1 MDKTQRKRS
10 IQKDHPQ
17 RSDIL
22 HFSGQKISDL
32 FQYCGQP
39 VRRIDHYLS
48 EQELEDE
55 FGENGWKQLP
65 DMISRQYCF
74 VPAKVEIEEHHIVL

>member
-22 HFSGQKISDL
+22 LFSGQKYQICFDIVDSRMKKPVVSDFFIEL
-32 FQYCGQP
+32 ST
-39 VRRIDHYLS
+39 VRMTKEGNLRIRKKHLYL
-48 EQELEDE
+48 L
-55 FGENGWKQLP
+55 
-65 DMISRQYCF
+65 
-74 VPAKVEIEEHHIVL
+74 

>member
-22 HFSGQKISDL
+22 HFSDQKISDL

-39 VRRIDHYLS
+39 YSKNETTEESDLNKNNIQSNQKS
-48 EQELEDE
+48 ETEKE
-55 FGENGWKQLP
+55 
-65 DMISRQYCF
+65 
-74 VPAKVEIEEHHIVL
+74 

>member
-10 IQKDHPQ
+10 IQKDHSQ

-39 VRRIDHYLS
+39 YEKAS
-48 EQELEDE
+48 S
-55 FGENGWKQLP
+55 F
-65 DMISRQYCF
+65 
-74 VPAKVEIEEHHIVL
+74 